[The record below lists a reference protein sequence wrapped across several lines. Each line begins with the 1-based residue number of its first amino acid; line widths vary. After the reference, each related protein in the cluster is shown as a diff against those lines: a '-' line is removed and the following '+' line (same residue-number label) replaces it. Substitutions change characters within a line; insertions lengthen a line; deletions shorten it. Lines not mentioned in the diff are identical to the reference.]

1 MTQRGIPYQFVP
13 GEKMNRIV
21 KGAHQGVVAY
31 LAQIDYVSFEEM
43 VEGALSRKANPIFL
57 LLDGISDV
65 RNLGAIARSAECAG
79 IDGIVVPERGSA
91 AINADAVKTSAG
103 ALLRIPTARVP
114 NLRTALYYFRDSDF
128 QIVAASE
135 KAEDAMYDVNF
146 RKGIPAAPE
155 AVAENIALSDIV
167 RASSDDIEALYG
179 TSDGEAVYREYIAPL
194 CPNFILTRGAKDA
207 EVFSPGVRALFPV
220 APVREVV
227 TTIGAGDNFNA
238 GTLYSLVRDGFKRDR
253 LAALSEEDWRRII
266 PTAMRFSAEVCG
278 SLFNYVSPEFVR
290 GLQQA

>member
-1 MTQRGIPYQFVP
+1 MENDNQYYLYGMHPVTDAVRQGRKFERILFRKGLEGEQFRALLDEVTRRGIPYQFVP

-146 RKGIPAAPE
+146 RKASVIVMGSEGSGISEPVLSLCTVGARIPMSGQTGSLNVSVAAALVMFE
-155 AVAENIALSDIV
+155 AVRQRMS
-167 RASSDDIEALYG
+167 
-179 TSDGEAVYREYIAPL
+179 
-194 CPNFILTRGAKDA
+194 
-207 EVFSPGVRALFPV
+207 
-220 APVREVV
+220 
-227 TTIGAGDNFNA
+227 
-238 GTLYSLVRDGFKRDR
+238 
-253 LAALSEEDWRRII
+253 
-266 PTAMRFSAEVCG
+266 
-278 SLFNYVSPEFVR
+278 
-290 GLQQA
+290 

>member
-1 MTQRGIPYQFVP
+1 MENDNQYYLYGMHPVTDAVRQGRKFERILFRKGLEGEQFRALLDEVTQRGIPYQFVP

-43 VEGALSRKANPIFL
+43 VEGALSSKANPIFL

-146 RKGIPAAPE
+146 RKASVIVMGSEGSGISEPVLSLCTVGARIPMSGQTGSLNVSVAAALVMFE
-155 AVAENIALSDIV
+155 AVRQRMS
-167 RASSDDIEALYG
+167 
-179 TSDGEAVYREYIAPL
+179 
-194 CPNFILTRGAKDA
+194 
-207 EVFSPGVRALFPV
+207 
-220 APVREVV
+220 
-227 TTIGAGDNFNA
+227 
-238 GTLYSLVRDGFKRDR
+238 
-253 LAALSEEDWRRII
+253 
-266 PTAMRFSAEVCG
+266 
-278 SLFNYVSPEFVR
+278 
-290 GLQQA
+290 

>member
-1 MTQRGIPYQFVP
+1 MENDNHYYLYGMHPVTDAVRQGRKFERILFRKGLEGEQFRALLDEVTQLGIPYQFVP

-146 RKGIPAAPE
+146 RKASVIVMGSEGSGISEPVLNLCTVGARIPMSGQTGSLNVSVAAALVMFE
-155 AVAENIALSDIV
+155 AVRQRMS
-167 RASSDDIEALYG
+167 
-179 TSDGEAVYREYIAPL
+179 
-194 CPNFILTRGAKDA
+194 
-207 EVFSPGVRALFPV
+207 
-220 APVREVV
+220 
-227 TTIGAGDNFNA
+227 
-238 GTLYSLVRDGFKRDR
+238 
-253 LAALSEEDWRRII
+253 
-266 PTAMRFSAEVCG
+266 
-278 SLFNYVSPEFVR
+278 
-290 GLQQA
+290 

>member
-1 MTQRGIPYQFVP
+1 MENDNQYYLYGMHPVTDAVRQGRKFERILFRKGLEGEQFRALLDEVTRRGIPYQFVP

-31 LAQIDYVSFEEM
+31 LAQIDYVPFEEM

-146 RKGIPAAPE
+146 RKASVIVMGSEGSGISEPVLSLCTVGARIPMSGQTGSLNVSVAAALVMFE
-155 AVAENIALSDIV
+155 AVRQRMS
-167 RASSDDIEALYG
+167 
-179 TSDGEAVYREYIAPL
+179 
-194 CPNFILTRGAKDA
+194 
-207 EVFSPGVRALFPV
+207 
-220 APVREVV
+220 
-227 TTIGAGDNFNA
+227 
-238 GTLYSLVRDGFKRDR
+238 
-253 LAALSEEDWRRII
+253 
-266 PTAMRFSAEVCG
+266 
-278 SLFNYVSPEFVR
+278 
-290 GLQQA
+290 

>member
-1 MTQRGIPYQFVP
+1 MNDNQYYIYGMHPVTDAVRQGRKFERILFRKGLEGEQFRALLDEVTQLGIPYQFVP

-146 RKGIPAAPE
+146 RKASVIVMGSEGSGISEPVLNLCTVGARIPMSGQTGSLNVSVAAALVMFE
-155 AVAENIALSDIV
+155 AVRQRMS
-167 RASSDDIEALYG
+167 
-179 TSDGEAVYREYIAPL
+179 
-194 CPNFILTRGAKDA
+194 
-207 EVFSPGVRALFPV
+207 
-220 APVREVV
+220 
-227 TTIGAGDNFNA
+227 
-238 GTLYSLVRDGFKRDR
+238 
-253 LAALSEEDWRRII
+253 
-266 PTAMRFSAEVCG
+266 
-278 SLFNYVSPEFVR
+278 
-290 GLQQA
+290 

>member
-1 MTQRGIPYQFVP
+1 MENDNQYYLYGMHPVTDAVRQGRKFERILFRKGLEGEQFRALLDEVTQRGIPYQFVP

-31 LAQIDYVSFEEM
+31 LAQIDYVPFEEM

-114 NLRTALYYFRDSDF
+114 NLRTAMYYFRDSDF

-146 RKGIPAAPE
+146 RKASVIVMGSEGSGISEPVLSLCTVGARIPMSGQTGSLNVSVAAALVMFE
-155 AVAENIALSDIV
+155 AVRQRMS
-167 RASSDDIEALYG
+167 
-179 TSDGEAVYREYIAPL
+179 
-194 CPNFILTRGAKDA
+194 
-207 EVFSPGVRALFPV
+207 
-220 APVREVV
+220 
-227 TTIGAGDNFNA
+227 
-238 GTLYSLVRDGFKRDR
+238 
-253 LAALSEEDWRRII
+253 
-266 PTAMRFSAEVCG
+266 
-278 SLFNYVSPEFVR
+278 
-290 GLQQA
+290 

>member
-1 MTQRGIPYQFVP
+1 MENDNQYYLYGMHPVTDAVRQGRKFERILFRKGLEGEQFRALLDEVTRRGIPYQFVP

-135 KAEDAMYDVNF
+135 KAEDAMYAVNF
-146 RKGIPAAPE
+146 RKASVIVMGSEGSGISEPVLSLCTVGARIPMSGQTGSLNVSVAAALVMFE
-155 AVAENIALSDIV
+155 AVRQRMS
-167 RASSDDIEALYG
+167 
-179 TSDGEAVYREYIAPL
+179 
-194 CPNFILTRGAKDA
+194 
-207 EVFSPGVRALFPV
+207 
-220 APVREVV
+220 
-227 TTIGAGDNFNA
+227 
-238 GTLYSLVRDGFKRDR
+238 
-253 LAALSEEDWRRII
+253 
-266 PTAMRFSAEVCG
+266 
-278 SLFNYVSPEFVR
+278 
-290 GLQQA
+290 

>member
-1 MTQRGIPYQFVP
+1 MRTNAMENDNQYYLYGMHPVTDAVRQGRKFERILFRKGLEGEQFRALLDEVTQRGIPYQFVP

-146 RKGIPAAPE
+146 RKASVIVMGSEGSGISEPVLSLCTVGARIPMSGQTGSLNVSVAAALVMFE
-155 AVAENIALSDIV
+155 AVRQRMS
-167 RASSDDIEALYG
+167 
-179 TSDGEAVYREYIAPL
+179 
-194 CPNFILTRGAKDA
+194 
-207 EVFSPGVRALFPV
+207 
-220 APVREVV
+220 
-227 TTIGAGDNFNA
+227 
-238 GTLYSLVRDGFKRDR
+238 
-253 LAALSEEDWRRII
+253 
-266 PTAMRFSAEVCG
+266 
-278 SLFNYVSPEFVR
+278 
-290 GLQQA
+290 